1 MMNTRIVELVITD
14 DLDEFG
20 GVDGV
25 ALVSRP
31 AHEENWLTFN
41 TDTQLKNIYEIL
53 DELKMEELGRAM
65 GELGEQQGI
74 LEDEGYSLYS
84 VEPIHFDHNFSIAS
98 KPNDPS
104 GQDTGDRIRY
114 KYVGPRDEKNRH
126 FCKEMMTANRVYRI
140 EDIQDMTQTE
150 TNAEFGYYDIF
161 KWRGSF
167 NCRHFWVK
175 LTYKPSGMIIN
186 KSSVRKGLETEQIYQ
201 PQERTIT
208 NKTANAWEK
217 KGKSAEIYNPNR
229 FTEIGFSM
237 VGLIDN
243 VPVFDSIEDA
253 EIVAEAIGC
262 SGHHIMT
269 LDGKEVY
276 VPCEYMPSSV
286 EVEMESYTDYPQYM
300 TDAAQ
305 DALNYIEKSGNPND
319 CMTQVGKVRAQ
330 QLAQRKPISLD
341 TIKRMKNYMTR
352 HLVDLES
359 STDYEIGCGKLAMA
373 SWGCRNKEECNNA
386 IGWLDRKITK
396 LEMGSNDISFD
407 YDDTLSTEKGQS
419 IAEQKIKDG
428 FNVFVISARQDKEGM
443 LNVTDKLGIPRNQ
456 VYATG
461 SNKAKVEKVLELNI
475 SKHIDNN
482 QDVVNELGSIGEKFN
497 IDTTGISPYTNET
510 GDKKKPVIVE
520 NFSTDQHKFSMDDD
534 KMEITGAAIVPNKF
548 IIRVNEFNQPYYV
561 FFSEYTTKL
570 LSEKFMYNKMTD
582 SANIEHTNKSAKAF
596 VSESWIVENSE
607 NDKSNEL
614 GLTYPQGTWVI
625 TMKVQDPELW
635 GQIKQGKYKG
645 FSIEGFF
652 TEKLIFNNIIN
663 K

>member
-217 KGKSAEIYNPNR
+217 KGKSTEIYNPNR

-243 VPVFDSIEDA
+243 VLVFDTIEDA

-286 EVEMESYTDYPQYM
+286 QVDMESYTDYPQYM

-330 QLAQRKPISLD
+330 QLAQRKPISLE

-352 HLVDLES
+352 HLVDLDS
-359 STDYEIGCGKLAMA
+359 STDYETGCGKLAMA

-396 LEMGSNDISFD
+396 LEMDI
-407 YDDTLSTEKGQS
+407 
-419 IAEQKIKDG
+419 
-428 FNVFVISARQDKEGM
+428 N
-443 LNVTDKLGIPRNQ
+443 
-456 VYATG
+456 
-461 SNKAKVEKVLELNI
+461 
-475 SKHIDNN
+475 
-482 QDVVNELGSIGEKFN
+482 
-497 IDTTGISPYTNET
+497 TTGISPYTDET
-510 GDKKKPVIVE
+510 GNKNKPVIVE

-596 VSESWIVENSE
+596 VSESWIVENPE